1 MAVEKIS
8 FIWYTI
14 IDSLKLG
21 WLFVL
26 KVWERPYKIGGIRQ
40 LVTGKVITKQKVLYG
55 KENRYFGYKS

>member
-1 MAVEKIS
+1 MAVD
-8 FIWYTI
+8 F